1 MPSKQTIERNI
12 RIVSRKCYKQI
23 GYFKMPLFVILLLL
37 FTLLM
42 LSDPTSEKI
51 TMYVLSMIAI
61 YFAYRKDSLLKEEKR
76 KAREKHFANQL

>member
-23 GYFKMPLFVILLLL
+23 RYFKMPLFVILLML

-42 LSDPTSEKI
+42 LGDPTTEKI
-51 TMYVLSMIAI
+51 TMYVLSLIAI
-61 YFAYRKDSLLKEEKR
+61 FFAYRKDILLKEEKR
-76 KAREKHFANQL
+76 KAKEKHFQG

>member
-23 GYFKMPLFVILLLL
+23 RYFKIPLFVILILL

-42 LSDPTSEKI
+42 LNDPTSEKI
-51 TMYVLSMIAI
+51 TMYVLSIIAI
-61 YFAYRKDSLLKEEKR
+61 YFAYRKDIHMKEEKR
-76 KAREKHFANQL
+76 KARQKHFENQL

>member
-23 GYFKMPLFVILLLL
+23 RYFKMPLFVILLML

-42 LSDPTSEKI
+42 LGDPTTETI
-51 TMYVLSMIAI
+51 TMYVLSLIAI
-61 YFAYRKDSLLKEEKR
+61 FFAYRKDILLKEEKR
-76 KAREKHFANQL
+76 KAKEGVMRPN